1 MQEPDIIT
9 SYSDRGRVSAIS
21 TRVAAAKAGGA
32 ESRSLIAFHLTAK
45 HLADEATVRGA
56 GCKIE
61 TMDESG
67 ALVTLQVDLH
77 FFYPV
82 RLSPV
87 AESACCMGCLPQSAC
102 KWIWSCC
109 IL

>member
-1 MQEPDIIT
+1 MQEPNIIT

-21 TRVAAAKAGGA
+21 TRVAAAKAGGT
-32 ESRSLIAFHLTAK
+32 ESRSLIGFHLTTK
-45 HLADEATVRGA
+45 PLADEAAVRGA

-61 TMDESG
+61 TVDESG

-82 RLSPV
+82 RPTPV
-87 AESACCMGCLPQSAC
+87 AESACCMGFLPRSAC
-102 KWIWSCC
+102 KWI
-109 IL
+109 